1 GSIGSSVSST
11 MIGSPQ
17 AVPVAEATTY
27 SQRGVITATPKDF
40 VLGLIR
46 WTRPATHTS
55 AEYAEGIKKL
65 LCFTREAASVPRFA
79 APERSELIHFA
90 TRVEAPPWDRGAKRG
105 VQEATP
111 RGSQP
116 RA

>member
-1 GSIGSSVSST
+1 MPMPTTSPLLIVAGSMGSSVSST

-55 AEYAEGIKKL
+55 AEYADGIRKL
-65 LCFTREAASVPRFA
+65 LCFTREAASVPRFPA
-79 APERSELIHFA
+79 LKRMELLRSLLVSKGHHRI
-90 TRVEAPPWDRGAKRG
+90 EA
-105 VQEATP
+105 
-111 RGSQP
+111 
-116 RA
+116 